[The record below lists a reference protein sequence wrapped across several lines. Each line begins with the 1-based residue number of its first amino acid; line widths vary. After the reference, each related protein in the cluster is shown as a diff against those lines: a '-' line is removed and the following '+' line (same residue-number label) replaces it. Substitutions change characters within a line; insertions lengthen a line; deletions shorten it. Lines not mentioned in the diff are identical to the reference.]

1 MATGLLMKNF
11 IQSFET
17 LKTCQK
23 EITLELKQYNFFNEL
38 SINYSNINFITSF
51 KKNFFTILM
60 LSLIHESGISK
71 TRAISYGKIIIALR
85 QIVTSVDNIL
95 DNEKKGSIF
104 INSLNNPLVE
114 NSFISLVFQ
123 DLLTKE
129 ILKLSPT
136 NTKVNIVLLEDIYSI
151 AKGESIRKRE
161 LYKEYPSSKFIL
173 ENIHSE
179 IGGKLLE
186 ISLTIPKLVENN
198 PKITAFSDGLFT
210 IGMSLQALD
219 DFFDME
225 EDFYNKDV
233 NLATAKYSEK
243 FNINEYQIDFK
254 NINTSFTEKY
264 LTETISTAYS
274 GFFKL
279 QEAGFPIDL
288 KEIKFILKKLFILR
302 GLKNYKH
309 YIR

>member
-161 LYKEYPSSKFIL
+161 FYKEYPSSKFIF

-233 NLATAKYSEK
+233 NLATAKYSEE

-279 QEAGFPIDL
+279 QKAGFPIDL

-302 GLKNYKH
+302 GLKNYIH

>member
-161 LYKEYPSSKFIL
+161 FYKEYPSSKFIF

-233 NLATAKYSEK
+233 NLATAKYSEE

-279 QEAGFPIDL
+279 QKAGFPIDL

-302 GLKNYKH
+302 GLKNYVH